1 MSNKTITFTLTNGDG
16 TINVAEDSILY
27 MSENTNASVGG
38 YILSV
43 DEKADREII
52 YIVDEDI
59 ATMEAAA
66 SKMFSVTLVNE
77 GQAISL
83 NADRVNVVDNP
94 TGDRVDL
101 GVTGVNTIAL
111 NEGEIFD
118 AGRTTPPNR
127 FTDVGVEVG
136 DTLVRV
142 STGDKFTITSIQT
155 AILKFEPEVI
165 FGNGESYEINRG
177 GIQNT
182 KIFYRSLGIDFDIKE
197 VTESLSDV
205 LGLINTL

>member
-27 MSENTNASVGG
+27 MSENTNTSVGG

-83 NADRVNVVDNP
+83 NADRVNVVDNISGDAEDLSI
-94 TGDRVDL
+94 TGNNVPVELEAGRLVDISRGLPPSQFTTL
-101 GVTGVNTIAL
+101 GVVPGDVLVIDGV
-111 NEGEIFD
+111 
-118 AGRTTPPNR
+118 
-127 FTDVGVEVG
+127 
-136 DTLVRV
+136 
-142 STGDKFTITSIQT
+142 DK
-155 AILKFEPEVI
+155 
-165 FGNGESYEINRG
+165 YEIVSVGGNELFFTPEIVLAGSVAYSVERG
-177 GIQNT
+177 GIENT
-182 KIFYRSLGIDFDIKE
+182 KIFYRGLGIDFDIKE

>member
-43 DEKADREII
+43 DEEADREII

-66 SKMFSVTLVNE
+66 SKMFSVTLANE

-83 NADRVNVVDNP
+83 NSDRCNAIDNP
-94 TGDRVDL
+94 SGDRVDL
-101 GVTGVNTIAL
+101 GITGNNIVLGTGTPGTLTDTSKAFPNTFESL
-111 NEGEIFD
+111 
-118 AGRTTPPNR
+118 
-127 FTDVGVEVG
+127 GVVVG
-136 DTLVRV
+136 DTLVVGPAR
-142 STGDKFTITSIQT
+142 
-155 AILKFEPEVI
+155 
-165 FGNGESYEINRG
+165 YEIVGLNGSTLTFTPAVLLGGGVSYSIERG
-177 GIQNT
+177 GVEDS
-182 KIFYRSLGIDFDIKE
+182 KIFYRGLGIDFDIKE
-197 VTESLSDV
+197 VTESLSDIQ
-205 LGLINTL
+205 GLINAL